1 MEVILDFLLI
11 FQIIWFFRWGRI
23 QVLLDKCQ
31 GMFAKVLKLC
41 GQFRDNSET
50 MWTIQD
56 FTLNKQFLC
65 GMEQMST
72 STYLDFT
79 GERESDVVLLD
90 KLKNFSL
97 TFRFLVCKLVTR
109 ETYDPESL
117 IVILLV

>member
-1 MEVILDFLLI
+1 MDYSG
-11 FQIIWFFRWGRI
+11 II
-23 QVLLDKCQ
+23 
-31 GMFAKVLKLC
+31 LKLC
-41 GQFRDNSET
+41 GQFR
-50 MWTIQD
+50 ILL
-56 FTLNKQFLC
+56 FNKQFLC

-109 ETYDPESL
+109 KTYDSESL